1 MKIYVGNLSFET
13 TESEIRELFG
23 QYGEVEEVNLIADR
37 ETGRPRGFGFIEIR
51 NDQAARDAIGALDGT
66 EFGSRQ
72 IKVNEAKPRTDRG
85 GGGGQRRSWYTLNRK
100 CERRPGRRMVAGFLL
115 ARPRRAPDSL
125 ADGNEANP
133 QPYP

>member
-13 TESEIRELFG
+13 TETEIRELFG
-23 QYGEVEEVNLIADR
+23 QYGDVEEVNLITDR

-85 GGGGQRRSWYTLNRK
+85 GGGGQRRSW
-100 CERRPGRRMVAGFLL
+100 
-115 ARPRRAPDSL
+115 
-125 ADGNEANP
+125 
-133 QPYP
+133 

>member
-13 TESEIRELFG
+13 TETEIRELFG
-23 QYGEVEEVNLIADR
+23 QYGEVEEVNLITDR

-51 NDQAARDAIGALDGT
+51 NDQAAREAIGALDGT

-85 GGGGQRRSWYTLNRK
+85 GGGGQRRSW
-100 CERRPGRRMVAGFLL
+100 
-115 ARPRRAPDSL
+115 
-125 ADGNEANP
+125 
-133 QPYP
+133 

>member
-13 TESEIRELFG
+13 TETEIRELFG
-23 QYGEVEEVNLIADR
+23 QYGEVEEVNLITDR

-85 GGGGQRRSWYTLNRK
+85 GGGGGQRRS
-100 CERRPGRRMVAGFLL
+100 C
-115 ARPRRAPDSL
+115 
-125 ADGNEANP
+125 
-133 QPYP
+133 

>member
-13 TESEIRELFG
+13 TETEIRELFG
-23 QYGEVEEVNLIADR
+23 QYGEVEEVNLITDR

-85 GGGGQRRSWYTLNRK
+85 GGGGGQRRSW
-100 CERRPGRRMVAGFLL
+100 
-115 ARPRRAPDSL
+115 
-125 ADGNEANP
+125 
-133 QPYP
+133 

>member
-13 TESEIRELFG
+13 TETEIRELFG
-23 QYGEVEEVNLIADR
+23 QYGEVEEVNLITDR

-85 GGGGQRRSWYTLNRK
+85 GGGQRRSW
-100 CERRPGRRMVAGFLL
+100 
-115 ARPRRAPDSL
+115 
-125 ADGNEANP
+125 
-133 QPYP
+133 